1 MFLRLSTII
10 SPLRRHIRL
19 ENSAL
24 DETERDFLPAEVFYN
39 QMVER
44 GFDFF
49 TGLPD
54 SLLTDL
60 IQCNSERHNSSRY
73 IIGANEGTAMGLA
86 AGWHLA
92 TKKYP
97 VLIMQ
102 NSGLGNI
109 VNPLLS
115 LVDPRVYKI
124 PMLLLL
130 AWRGEPGK
138 KDEPQHKVQ
147 GEIMTSLLSDL
158 GITYE
163 VLPDFEEGAA
173 ESLDVALNHL
183 NTKGTPYAFLVRRRT
198 FLPYKRATP
207 EPPAKYELSRE
218 EALDYLMEHIGKFD
232 AVVSGAGLTSRE
244 LMEFREKKG
253 LSMGQDFYC
262 LGAKGHSSSIAMG
275 IALAKPS
282 KMVYVLDGDGSF
294 FMHMGAAPQIGARK
308 IHNLRHII
316 FNNHVHES
324 AGGLASVGDCV
335 DFVTLAEGS
344 GYAYAGSAS
353 TLPEI
358 KAHLDKMRNLPGSGL
373 LEIKIRSFTRKDLKA
388 LQVGPKDNK
397 DQFMTFLDQ

>member
-1 MFLRLSTII
+1 MFLRANQMLK
-10 SPLRRHIRL
+10 PLARYVRL

-24 DETERDFLPAEVFYN
+24 DETERDFLPADVFYN
-39 QMVER
+39 QMTER

-60 IQCNSERHNSSRY
+60 IQCISEKHDPRKY
-73 IIGANEGTAMGLA
+73 VIGANEGTSMGLA
-86 AGWHLA
+86 TGWHLA

-109 VNPLLS
+109 VNPFLS

-147 GEIMTSLLSDL
+147 GEVMTSLLSDL

-163 VLPDFEEGAA
+163 VLPDFEEGSASA
-173 ESLDVALNHL
+173 LDLAKSHL
-183 NTKGTPYAFLVRRRT
+183 QNKGSPFAFLIRRST
-198 FLPYKRATP
+198 FLPYKRKEDVP
-207 EPPAKYELSRE
+207 SKYELSRE
-218 EALDYLMEHIGKFD
+218 EALDFLVDHIGKFD
-232 AVVSGAGLTSRE
+232 AIISGAGLTSRE
-244 LMEFREKKG
+244 LLEFRDSRG
-253 LSMGQDFYC
+253 PVLGQDFYC
-262 LGAKGHSSSIAMG
+262 LGAKGHASSIAMG
-275 IALAKPS
+275 VALAKPS
-282 KMVYVLDGDGSF
+282 KMVYILDGDGSF

-308 IHNLRHII
+308 LSNLRHII

-324 AGGLASVGDCV
+324 AGGMPSAGDCI
-335 DFVTLAEGS
+335 DFVKLAQGS
-344 GYAYAGSAS
+344 GYTYAGSAS
-353 TLPEI
+353 TKQEI
-358 KAHLDKMRNLPGSGL
+358 KQHLDNMKNLNGSGL
-373 LEIKIRSFTRKDLKA
+373 LEIKIRSFTRKDLKQ
-388 LQVGPKDNK
+388 LRVDPKDNK
-397 DQFMTFLDQ
+397 DQFMKFLDQ